1 MSNVPT
7 FWQLN
12 DYQQAALRT
21 EREMEP
27 RDRIGHGAL
36 GLAGEAGECAD
47 LLKKVVYFGHDLDR
61 DKVRAELGDVLWYLA
76 VLADACGLT
85 LDEVAEANVAKLRKR
100 YGDGFSEERSRG
112 RLVAVEST
120 MGSGPEWVRCV
131 QSVTYAHDSKSSL
144 TEGTVYR
151 VVKTFYD
158 PALPGYPWTVVN
170 DLGEFH
176 RVGPEHAEPCAAP
189 SDLQGLAARE
199 IATGVTHDGSAG
211 YCSVCDGATAR
222 KVDGE
227 WKCSRCSKDREIA
240 TEAAKAARSC
250 RASIEF
256 EVGERPRLVAQ
267 GTDEDL
273 PMMDAMLRAS
283 GFTRAEPR
291 DRRAQCAE
299 CGTTD
304 GVCEHGA
311 GFLCRGCLG
320 AT

>member
-100 YGDGFSEERSRG
+100 YGDGWDEQ
-112 RLVAVEST
+112 A
-120 MGSGPEWVRCV
+120 
-131 QSVTYAHDSKSSL
+131 SKD
-144 TEGTVYR
+144 R
-151 VVKTFYD
+151 
-158 PALPGYPWTVVN
+158 A
-170 DLGEFH
+170 
-176 RVGPEHAEPCAAP
+176 
-189 SDLQGLAARE
+189 DLQGLAARE
-199 IATGVTHDGSAG
+199 IAT
-211 YCSVCDGATAR
+211 
-222 KVDGE
+222 
-227 WKCSRCSKDREIA
+227 
-240 TEAAKAARSC
+240 EAAR
-250 RASIEF
+250 
-256 EVGERPRLVAQ
+256 VER
-267 GTDEDL
+267 
-273 PMMDAMLRAS
+273 
-283 GFTRAEPR
+283 R
-291 DRRAQCAE
+291 DRRAQCAN
-299 CGTTD
+299 CGTRD
-304 GVCEHGA
+304 GVCEHGT